1 VVVTPN
7 VIKVSPNPATVG
19 LNQTVTLTAAG
30 AVPDNGKVGY
40 EWTLVT
46 NNSHSPESIG
56 SLGNNPTKSYIAG
69 ATAGTDT
76 IRVSDTW
83 GNVGEVQVVVTPSA
97 VSAPTSVPLQCKA
110 PVPPAKTSAPVSL
123 TQDVTVRDT
132 VGYGQTCAY
141 TATVS
146 SGVTYVLSLTGIV
159 GAAQLKVFDD
169 AAHKHPTECLAPTN
183 LANST
188 FMQDADC
195 TFVATGRT
203 IYATVTG
210 TIYSRSPL
218 AAYHYNIRLSPHFD
232 GKPVTEGKPENPK
245 PIPVNTPYGGTV
257 GPAKSETSYYV
268 ANTPGSGEVVI
279 SLTGLTGAQGMD
291 LVIYGNPTFQYS
303 RDSTYCSPGEFDTH
317 PESCELPAGKT
328 YYIEIRNQ
336 SEDKIGGPF
345 TLMVDAPGSSPTGTV
360 APAPAVPRA
369 PAAAI
374 STSATP

>member
-1 VVVTPN
+1 MSGN
-7 VIKVSPNPATVG
+7 
-19 LNQTVTLTAAG
+19 TA
-30 AVPDNGKVGY
+30 
-40 EWTLVT
+40 E
-46 NNSHSPESIG
+46 I
-56 SLGNNPTKSYIAG
+56 
-69 ATAGTDT
+69 
-76 IRVSDTW
+76 
-83 GNVGEVQVVVTPSA
+83 QVVVMAPVAAISGTTLLPPVPPAVPATPA
-97 VSAPTSVPLQCKA
+97 PVSTTPPAPTASPKA
-110 PVPPAKTSAPVSL
+110 SPHCVAPAPPAKTSAPVAL

-169 AAHKHPTECLAPTN
+169 AARKHPTECLAPMN

-195 TFVATGRT
+195 TFVATGGT
-203 IYATVTG
+203 IYAMVTG
-210 TIYSRSPL
+210 TIYSRGPL
-218 AAYHYNIRLSPHFD
+218 AAYHYNIRVSPHFD

-245 PIPVNTPYGGTV
+245 PIPVNRPYGGTV
-257 GPAKSETSYYV
+257 GLAKSETSYYV
-268 ANTPGSGEVVI
+268 ANTTGSGEVVI

-336 SEDKIGGPF
+336 SEKIGGPF
-345 TLMVDAPGSSPTGTV
+345 TLMVDSPGGAAPIA
-360 APAPAVPRA
+360 APALSPSALQQAIPASSTVP
-369 PAAAI
+369 
-374 STSATP
+374 